1 MGIKSQLRFY
11 CEIEYGRAFAIHQR
25 NNYSLFMKIRNY
37 HYLFYTQ
44 NTRKGCFLLNW
55 YHFGNEKKSILI
67 IKNNANKHTE
77 IGRCTY
83 LFLQAVEILS

>member
-37 HYLFYTQ
+37 HYLFYTY
-44 NTRKGCFLLNW
+44 FNW

-77 IGRCTY
+77 ICRCTY

>member
-44 NTRKGCFLLNW
+44 NTRKGCFLLN
-55 YHFGNEKKSILI
+55 
-67 IKNNANKHTE
+67 
-77 IGRCTY
+77 
-83 LFLQAVEILS
+83 

>member
-37 HYLFYTQ
+37 QYLFYTY
-44 NTRKGCFLLNW
+44 FNW

-77 IGRCTY
+77 ICRCTY